1 MVLCMVTLA
10 LSIPAPRTWAKAS
23 EAPIGSF
30 PIRMVTWCIAPCEM
44 RVHTTRALWFGHAN
58 NSRAR
63 LSVGSQLKT
72 GDASALANQPTPA
85 RNRSPAPLARYSETL
100 SQEDLP

>member
-1 MVLCMVTLA
+1 MVMCMVTLP

-23 EAPIGSF
+23 ETPIGSF
-30 PIRMVTWCIAPCEM
+30 PIPMITWCIASCEM
-44 RVHTTRALWFGHAN
+44 RVHTTHALWFGHAN

-63 LSVGSQLKT
+63 LSVGSQLTT
-72 GDASALANQPTPA
+72 GDAGALDNQPTPA